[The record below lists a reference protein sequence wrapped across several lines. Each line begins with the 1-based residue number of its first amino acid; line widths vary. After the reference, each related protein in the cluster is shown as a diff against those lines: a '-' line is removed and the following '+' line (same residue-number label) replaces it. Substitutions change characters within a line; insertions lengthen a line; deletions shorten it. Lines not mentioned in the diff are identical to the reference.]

1 MTTPKQPKLTPSAAV
16 ALADAGALIRRRL
29 AAWPDTFSPDEL
41 AALLGGGRRTPDCQ
55 RWKARIVAAPD
66 LGQLAPGCPPVA
78 RDALP
83 LPPPD
88 LAPEWLGID
97 GEIAR
102 ARAAARA
109 SAVRTAA
116 PISRAAA
123 AAWLRAIGET
133 PPAVV
138 VAWLGDTWTN
148 AAKTK
153 ADKTP
158 APWIAEARRIGEKW
172 VEDHKHIHGKP
183 PSSVKAISKHCEDE
197 LARREI
203 RSGRDGKGGYLR
215 ADYIAR
221 WALTGILGR
230 PRGHNWRRT
239 HR

>member
-1 MTTPKQPKLTPSAAV
+1 MTTPKQPKLTPPAAV

-29 AAWPDTFSPDEL
+29 AAWPDTFSLAEL
-41 AALLGGGRRTPDCQ
+41 AALLGGGERTPDCQ
-55 RWKARIVAAPD
+55 RWKVRLVAALD
-66 LGQLAPGCPPVA
+66 LGQLAPGCPPVV

-88 LAPEWLGID
+88 LAHEWLGID

-102 ARAAARA
+102 ARAAVIA

-116 PISRAAA
+116 ARISRDAA

-138 VAWLGDTWTN
+138 EAWLGDTWTN

-158 APWIAEARRIGEKW
+158 EPWIAEARRIGEKW
-172 VEDHKHIHGKP
+172 VKEYLRENEDP
-183 PSSVKAISKHCEDE
+183 PRQEDVAQYCEDE

-203 RSGRDGKGGYLR
+203 LSARGQYLR
-215 ADYIAR
+215 KDYIR
-221 WALTGILGR
+221 KLALRGITGQ
-230 PRGHNWRRT
+230 PRGHNRRRT
-239 HR
+239 PR

>member
-1 MTTPKQPKLTPSAAV
+1 MTTTKQPTLAPSDAV

-116 PISRAAA
+116 PISRDAA

-158 APWIAEARRIGEKW
+158 APWIAEARRIGKAF
-172 VEDHKHIHGKP
+172 VEEYRRNNEKP
-183 PSSVKAISKHCEDE
+183 PRQQDVGAYCEAELYRRGVLSVRQEKL
-197 LARREI
+197 LAVNII
-203 RSGRDGKGGYLR
+203 RVALKGITGK
-215 ADYIAR
+215 
-221 WALTGILGR
+221 
-230 PRGHNWRRT
+230 PRGHNLRRT
-239 HR
+239 RR